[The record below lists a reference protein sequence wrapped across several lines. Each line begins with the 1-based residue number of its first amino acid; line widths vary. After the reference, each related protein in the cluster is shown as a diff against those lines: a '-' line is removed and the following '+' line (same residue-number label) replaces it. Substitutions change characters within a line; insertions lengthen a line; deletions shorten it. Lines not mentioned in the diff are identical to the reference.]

1 MKRKEKVTQKK
12 LLSAFIEN
20 EGKIE
25 KLKNMV
31 GILTNQLNSTQH
43 VIGHFI
49 EMTGNAK
56 KLEKYLEKVE
66 KDARKANISK

>member
-1 MKRKEKVTQKK
+1 MKRKEKVTQRK

-20 EGKIE
+20 ESKIE

-31 GILTNQLNSTQH
+31 GLLSNQLNSTQH
-43 VIGHFI
+43 VFGHFI
-49 EMTGNAK
+49 KMTGNDK

-66 KDARKANISK
+66 KDVRKATTDK

>member
-1 MKRKEKVTQKK
+1 
-12 LLSAFIEN
+12 
-20 EGKIE
+20 
-25 KLKNMV
+25 MV